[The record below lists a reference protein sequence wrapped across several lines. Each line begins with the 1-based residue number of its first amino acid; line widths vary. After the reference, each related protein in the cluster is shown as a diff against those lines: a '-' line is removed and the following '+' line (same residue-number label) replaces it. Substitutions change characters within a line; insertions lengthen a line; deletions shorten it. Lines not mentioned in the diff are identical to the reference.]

1 MLRGIRPGDLDTL
14 IVIQSA
20 TTAKDAVTNE
30 PEKTWADLKTV
41 WAKTLGPVSREA
53 IEANQQVAVGTVRYM
68 IRRDTAITETMRINK
83 SSVYYYI
90 SGIEDFGRQGYMIL
104 TAEKRDNV

>member
-1 MLRGIRPGDLDTL
+1 MLRGLRVGELDTQ
-14 IVIQSA
+14 IIIESA

-30 PEKTWADLKTV
+30 PEETWATLKTI
-41 WAKTLGPVSREA
+41 WGKQLGPMSREQ

-68 IRRDTAITETMRINK
+68 IRRDTAITERMRINK

-90 SGIEDFGRQGYMIL
+90 SGIEDFGRQGYMII

>member
-1 MLRGIRPGDLDTL
+1 MMGPVRFSEYDSQ
-14 IVIQSA
+14 IVIESA
-20 TTAKDAVTNE
+20 ATSNDAVTNE
-30 PEKTWADLKTV
+30 KEETWSTFKTV
-41 WAKTLGPVSREA
+41 WSKELRASREA
-53 IEANQQVAVGTVRYM
+53 IEAQQQVAVTTGRWA
-68 IRRDTAITETMRINK
+68 IRRDATITERMRINK